1 MPRPRPR
8 RKILSRDETVSQDFP
23 SLLQQHGSIQIRR
36 RLDGWTDGQKLVRGV
51 CDQQF
56 IKETILTKS
65 YDVSNE
71 CVLFCNC
78 SVSYAL

>member
-1 MPRPRPR
+1 
-8 RKILSRDETVSQDFP
+8 
-23 SLLQQHGSIQIRR
+23 
-36 RLDGWTDGQKLVRGV
+36 LDGWTDGQKLVRGV